1 MTRMSHFGAAAAA
14 LALALA
20 LPGASHAA
28 SEPQSQAATMQPVHR
43 VDPEFP
49 RAAARAGV
57 PRGQVTARMTLDS
70 GGKVTR
76 VEIVDAVPRR
86 LFDLAVTQALSQW
99 RYAEGAAGRVVEI
112 EIGFQQ

>member
-1 MTRMSHFGAAAAA
+1 MTRMSAFGAAAVSA
-14 LALALA
+14 LALALS
-20 LPGASHAA
+20 GAAHAA
-28 SEPQSQAATMQPVHR
+28 SEPQSQAATMHPVHR

-49 RAAARAGV
+49 RAAALAGV
-57 PRGQVTARMTLDS
+57 PRGLVTARMTLDP
-70 GGKVTR
+70 GGNVTR

-86 LFDLAVTQALSQW
+86 LFDRAVIQALSQW